1 MISQKPRERIDK
13 MKSNT
18 LKIRAWLIA
27 LFISALML
35 NLGCASKEEKK
46 AKHLERAKAYLAGE
60 RLEEAVI
67 ELKNVVQLDPNHDE
81 AYVELGDA
89 YLKLQKPKEAYQAF
103 LRAVSTNPDNTEA
116 QIKLGQIFFLAK
128 QTDKAREKVEWVL
141 SNDPENTDA
150 LNLLAGVQVQEEDPN
165 AAIQT
170 LKKILGIDENDFQS
184 RLSLARLLLMKRDLD
199 GAAKAYKKAIALEPA
214 SRVAYIEL
222 ARVYSTNKEWE
233 KAEQLLKELIQAS
246 EAPYQELFILA
257 QYYET
262 REAWD
267 QAEKIYLQAVED
279 APEEDVGP
287 IMNLGGF
294 YARQK
299 SYEKALDTLQRAEE
313 IKKDDLNILGFIAQ
327 LHFDFEKWDA
337 AETVTDR
344 ILQKDPGQIM
354 ANVIKA
360 RLLYQKGDFDHSL
373 ERCDYV
379 IQEDPRNVMAQ
390 LYKGLSLLG
399 KRKVDDAKQALLKT
413 LELNPAVLE
422 ARIRLAGIYLEQRD
436 TKLAREQIDVIL
448 TSDPENL
455 RGLMHQGV
463 LKRLEQ
469 DIPGAEKAFQ
479 DVLAVEPNYAPAH
492 FQLGLVYRAER
503 KTDKALNALQKALDI
518 NPQYIEALTSI
529 AGIHAE
535 KGDFDIALELC
546 RSQKTH
552 VEDRP
557 AILARIEYLEGQILM
572 AKKDMMEAHKH
583 FERAI
588 ELDSN
593 LFAAYEL
600 LAKAYY
606 SDNKIDDAIVQY
618 EMILEKDP
626 KSLGGYVALGALH
639 DQKGE
644 KTKAEQYYRQ
654 ALDIK
659 KDFGPAANNLAWN
672 LVEQGGNIDEALAF
686 AQIAKENMPENAAV
700 MDTLGYIYYL
710 KRSYLNAVAELS
722 DSVKLAPNDPIIN
735 YHMGLA
741 YHKANNVDMAKEYLE
756 KALQLNQSF
765 QSADEARKIL
775 KEIEPKK

>member
-1 MISQKPRERIDK
+1 
-13 MKSNT
+13 MKSNA
-18 LKIRAWLIA
+18 LKIRPWLIA

-35 NLGCASKEEKK
+35 NLGCASKEEKE
-46 AKHLERAKAYLAGE
+46 AKHLERAKAYLAEE

-89 YLKLQKPKEAYQAF
+89 CLKLQKPKEAYQAF
-103 LRAVSTNPDNTEA
+103 LRAVSINPDNTEA

-128 QTDKAREKVEWVL
+128 KTDEAREKVELLL
-141 SNDPENTDA
+141 SNDADNTDA
-150 LNLLAGVQVQEEDPN
+150 LNLLAGVQLQEEDVDG
-165 AAIQT
+165 AIQT
-170 LKKILGIDENDFQS
+170 LEKTLRIDERNFQAH
-184 RLSLARLLLMKRDLD
+184 LSLARLYLMKRDLN
-199 GAAKAYKKAIALEPA
+199 AAERAYKEAIALEPA

-222 ARVYSTNKEWE
+222 ARIYSTKKEWE

-257 QYYET
+257 QYYES

-267 QAEKIYLQAVED
+267 QAEKTYIQAVED
-279 APEEDVGP
+279 APEEDVVP
-287 IMNLGGF
+287 MINLGGF

-299 SYEKALDTLQRAEE
+299 SYEKALETLQRAEE

-327 LHFDFEKWDA
+327 LHFDFEKWDTA
-337 AETVTDR
+337 AAVTDG
-344 ILQKDPGQIM
+344 ILQKDPGHIR
-354 ANVIKA
+354 ANVIKG
-360 RLLYQKGDFDHSL
+360 RLLFQKGDFDHSL
-373 ERCDYV
+373 ERFEYV
-379 IQEDPRNVMAQ
+379 IQKDPRNAMAQ
-390 LYKGLSLLG
+390 LYRGLSLLG

-413 LELNPAVLE
+413 LELNPAILE
-422 ARIRLAGIYLEQRD
+422 ARIRLADIYLEERD
-436 TKLAREQIDVIL
+436 AKLAREQIDVIL
-448 TSDPENL
+448 ATDPENII
-455 RGLMHQGV
+455 GLMQLGS
-463 LKRLEQ
+463 LKRLEE
-469 DIPGAEKAFQ
+469 DMPGAEKAFQ
-479 DVLAVEPNYAPAH
+479 DVLVLEPNYVPAH
-492 FQLGLVYRAER
+492 FQLGLVYRAAK
-503 KTDKALNALQKALDI
+503 KTDKALNALHKALDI
-518 NPQYIEALTSI
+518 NPQYIEAVTSI

-535 KGDFDIALELC
+535 RGDFDIALELC
-546 RSQKTH
+546 KTQKTH

-572 AKKDMMEAHKH
+572 AKMDMTEARKH

-644 KTKAEQYYRQ
+644 KGKAEQYYRQ

-659 KDFGPAANNLAWN
+659 NDFGPAANNLAWN
-672 LVEQGGNIDEALAF
+672 LAETGSNIDEALKYAHV
-686 AQIAKENMPENAAV
+686 AKENMPENAAV

-710 KRSYLNAVAELS
+710 KRSYLSAVAELS
-722 DSVKLAPNDPIIN
+722 DSVSLEPDNPDMN
-735 YHMGLA
+735 FHLGLA
-741 YHKANNVDMAKEYLE
+741 YYRTDRMDAAKEHLE
-756 KALQLNQSF
+756 KALQLSQTF
-765 QSADEARKIL
+765 QGADEARKIL
-775 KEIEPKK
+775 KEIDSKE